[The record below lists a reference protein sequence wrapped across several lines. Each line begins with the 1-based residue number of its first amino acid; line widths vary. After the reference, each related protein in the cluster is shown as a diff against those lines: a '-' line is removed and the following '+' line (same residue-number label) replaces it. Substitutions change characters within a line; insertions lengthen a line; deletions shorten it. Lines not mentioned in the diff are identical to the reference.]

1 MAAAPDLSFEV
12 PLTASP
18 ELALVDAD
26 LAAELRGTLRVPQE
40 QFARSGPPPRKSFRP
55 TESAAVDDQIVE
67 ATELVDASRQSSPTD
82 ELIVIP
88 DERPAAS
95 AVIEPAIEP
104 DPIVDPPAALDE
116 GPREVSHYP
125 ELPALDPKLTDETEA
140 VLLRIREQLAVREV
154 PRASRRIRRGFTVA
168 SGLVA
173 AYALAGVVAA
183 VQLGLMSM
191 LALH

>member
-1 MAAAPDLSFEV
+1 MAAAPDLSLDV

-26 LAAELRGTLRVPQE
+26 LAAALRRTLRVPQE
-40 QFARSGPPPRKSFRP
+40 QVARSRPTTRALLRP
-55 TESAAVDDQIVE
+55 TESSAADDQIVE
-67 ATELVDASRQSSPTD
+67 ATNPAD
-82 ELIVIP
+82 ELIVFP

-104 DPIVDPPAALDE
+104 DRLVDPPAVFDD
-116 GPREVSHYP
+116 GPRDVSHYP
-125 ELPALDPKLTDETEA
+125 ELPALDPRLTDETEA
-140 VLLRIREQLAVREV
+140 ALRRIREQLGVREV
-154 PRASRRIRRGFTVA
+154 PRARRRIRRGFTVA

-173 AYALAGVVAA
+173 VYAIAGAAAA